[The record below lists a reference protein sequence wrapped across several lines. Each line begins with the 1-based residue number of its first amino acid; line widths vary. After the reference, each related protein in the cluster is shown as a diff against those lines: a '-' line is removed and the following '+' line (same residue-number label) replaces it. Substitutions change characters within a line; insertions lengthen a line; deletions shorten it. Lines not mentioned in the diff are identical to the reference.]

1 MLNVE
6 ETLLSLPELSD
17 FDLETLQDTVKADE
31 SLTDDEREELFEA
44 IEEEWDER
52 DEEESDEDDDVFAD
66 EIDSE
71 IDEDED
77 DGLEIE

>member
-6 ETLLSLPELSD
+6 ETLVSLPELSD
-17 FDLETLQDTVKADE
+17 DDLETLQDTVKADE

-52 DEEESDEDDDVFAD
+52 DEEDEEDEDDVFAD

-71 IDEDED
+71 SDDDEE